1 MSLVI
6 KRAPAVNSNERA
18 WAQVYDDINDI
29 IKAVNRKSTDE
40 SRTKGSD
47 GEDGNIRLFKDN
59 VKSKYFIEGKFK
71 DGWAKRE
78 LLYSDADD
86 ATQDESINFSSTE
99 SYIKPDGSVPFTST
113 ITGVAPSN
121 ALHLATK

>member
-59 VKSKYFIEGKFK
+59 VKSKYFI
-71 DGWAKRE
+71 
-78 LLYSDADD
+78 
-86 ATQDESINFSSTE
+86 SIVTE
-99 SYIKPDGSVPFTST
+99 
-113 ITGVAPSN
+113 
-121 ALHLATK
+121 